1 MYTKFTI
8 RLNRA
13 LYKGLLFISLFAIL
27 GGSGIPAAQA
37 QPAWTGASSAAA
49 PRAAHYIVF
58 EKHADGTVT
67 PKYYRLVEMNTTWP
81 SLTNQEVSA
90 ALAHRSRNSEQV
102 AVTLQTSQGRTVYQ
116 NVVQVSP
123 WLRGEF
129 HGKTPDDQI
138 DGHLIELE
146 TTSFVVRVPQ
156 IEGTTITLKN
166 NRLETMAQY
175 NMQRLS
181 AQTAQIPTDSSRS
194 LPEASSITGPSSNR
208 VDLLVMGDGY
218 TSSQSAKFNND
229 AAAVV
234 AQFFSIIPYSTYSNY
249 YNLHTLF
256 TASSQTGAD
265 HPPYNP
271 SCTGD
276 NPTCCSDTF
285 MQFDPLRGTMVNTA
299 FDSRFCAFS
308 IHRLLVAD
316 YSKILAA
323 ASAVPDWDTILL
335 VVNDTT
341 YGGSGA
347 ADMAIISMESNAVAI
362 AQHEYG
368 HSFIGLADEY
378 DTPYPGYPP
387 CSDQSGPTPCEPNVT
402 DVTDPAQIKWG
413 PWINTGTP
421 IPTPNDPFYTGVVGL
436 FQGARYLSAGMYRSG
451 FNCIMRFLNSPFCQ
465 VPSQAYVLRIYNGDW
480 DMPGLTLIDP
490 GTVSPDTSTVTLT
503 HPATQAFHA
512 SILSP
517 VGGPATQI
525 TWLENGVPI
534 PGANTDTYTYTTDI
548 NSLGSKVITLRVKD
562 TTPLVHPALAG
573 SALQTEYYWT
583 VNDALFTDLPSGYWA
598 AEWINRLY
606 SAGITGGCSTTPL
619 QYCPEDSVTRAQMAV
634 FLLRGI
640 HTASYVPP
648 DVAGSTGFAD
658 VPPAY
663 WSASFIKQLA
673 AEGIT
678 TGCGGGNFCSENP
691 VTRAQMAVFLLRS
704 KYGAGYAPPD
714 VGAGTGF
721 GDVPPDH
728 WAAAWIKQLVT
739 EGITY
744 GCGSGNYC
752 PEQPVTRAQMAVFLV
767 RTFNLP

>member
-1 MYTKFTI
+1 MYTKSKI
-8 RLNRA
+8 RLDRA
-13 LYKGLLFISLFAIL
+13 LHKVLLFISLFAIL
-27 GGSGIPAAQA
+27 GGSGIRVAEA
-37 QPAWTGASSAAA
+37 QPAGSGASNAAA

-67 PKYYRLVEMNTTWP
+67 PKYYKLVEMNATWP

-90 ALAHRSRNSEQV
+90 ALAHPSRNSEQI
-102 AVTLQTSQGRTVYQ
+102 AVTLQTSQGRIVYQ

-129 HGKTPDDQI
+129 HGKAPDDPI
-138 DGHLIELE
+138 DGHLIELK

-156 IEGTTITLKN
+156 IDGTTITLKN

-175 NMQRLS
+175 DMQFLA
-181 AQTAQIPTDSSRS
+181 AQTAQIPTDSSMN
-194 LPEASSITGPSSNR
+194 LPAASTITGPSSNR

-218 TSSQSAKFNND
+218 TSSQSAKFSTD
-229 AAAVV
+229 TTAVI
-234 AQFFSIIPYSTYSNY
+234 AEFFSIIPYSTYSNY
-249 YNLHTLF
+249 YNIHTLF
-256 TASSQTGAD
+256 TASSQAGAD
-265 HPPYNP
+265 HPPYNA

-276 NPTCCSDTF
+276 NPTCCSDSL
-285 MQFDPLRGTMVNTA
+285 MQSDPLRGTMVNTA
-299 FDSRFCAFS
+299 FDSRFCAYS

-316 YSKILAA
+316 FSKVLAA
-323 ASAVPDWDTILL
+323 ASAIPDWDTILL

-341 YGGSGA
+341 YGGSGG

-368 HSFIGLADEY
+368 HSFVGLADEY
-378 DTPYPGYPP
+378 DSPYPGYPP
-387 CSDQSGPTPCEPNVT
+387 CSDNSGSVPCEPNVT
-402 DVTDPAQIKWG
+402 NVTNPAQIKWA
-413 PWINTGTP
+413 PWINAGTP
-421 IPTPNDPFYTGVVGL
+421 IPTPNDPFYAGIVGL
-436 FQGARYLSAGMYRSG
+436 FQGARYTSAGMYRPG
-451 FNCIMRFLNSPFCQ
+451 YNCIMRVLNAPYCQ

-490 GTVSPDTSTVTLT
+490 GTVSPATSTVMLT
-503 HPATQAFHA
+503 HPATQVFHA
-512 SILSP
+512 SVLSP

-525 TWLENGVPI
+525 TWLQNGVPI
-534 PGANTDTYTYTTDI
+534 PGANTDTYTYTTNL

-562 TTPLVHPALAG
+562 ATPLVHPVLAG
-573 SALQTEYYWT
+573 SSLQTEYSWT
-583 VNDALFTDLPSGYWA
+583 VNDALFTDLPAGYWA

-619 QYCPEDSVTRAQMAV
+619 QYCPEASVTRAQMAV

-648 DVAGSTGFAD
+648 DVAGSTEFAD
-658 VPPAY
+658 VPPTY

-678 TGCGGGNFCSENP
+678 TGCGGGNFCPENP

-704 KYGAGYAPPD
+704 KHGAGYAPPD

-721 GDVPPDH
+721 GDVPPDY

-739 EGITY
+739 EGITS

-752 PEQPVTRAQMAVFLV
+752 PEDAVTRAQMAVFLV
-767 RTFNLP
+767 RTFSLP